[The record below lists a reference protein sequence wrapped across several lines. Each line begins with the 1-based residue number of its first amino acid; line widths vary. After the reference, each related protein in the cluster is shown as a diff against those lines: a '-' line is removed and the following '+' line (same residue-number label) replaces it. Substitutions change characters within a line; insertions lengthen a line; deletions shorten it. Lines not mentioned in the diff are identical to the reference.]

1 MATYYN
7 KNDKNQFFAFC
18 QIIICLDKMQNSNYN
33 HTAIEKEIYEY
44 WEKNN
49 FFRPKKSK
57 KKHFSIVIPPPNVTG
72 SLHMGH
78 ALNNSLQ
85 DLLVRFYR
93 MNDFETL
100 WQPGTDHAGI
110 ATQAVVEKKLIE
122 KGIKKDQLGRDKFIE
137 EVWKWKKESGDKI
150 LNQLK
155 KLGCSC
161 DWSRNRFTM
170 DKDLS
175 DAVIKTFVKLYNKK
189 IIYKDTKLV
198 NWDTKLETAISDL
211 EVEQKEVQSNLYYI
225 KYKIEE
231 EDEFLTIATTRPE
244 TMLGDT
250 AVAVNPKDIRYK
262 KFIGKNITIP
272 IAKRTVKIIADNY
285 VSLDQGSGALK
296 VTPAHDFNDF
306 EIGKRHKLEFINIFE
321 KNGKLNDSVPKEFI
335 GVDRFDARKKI
346 VNILKENN
354 LLDKIENIKN
364 SVPYGDRS
372 NTVIEPLLTEQWFA
386 DAKLLSKKAIQVVK
400 NKKTNFF
407 PTNWTKTYFQW
418 MYNIQPWCISR
429 QLWWGH
435 RIPAWYSDEKK
446 IFVAETEEEAKKIA
460 KKYYKKNVV
469 LKRDED
475 VLDTWFSSALW
486 PFATL
491 GWPKKTYELKR
502 FYPTS
507 VLVTGFD
514 IIFFWVARMMMM
526 GNYLIKKEPFS
537 KVYVHALVRDEKGQ
551 KMSKSKG
558 NVIDPLEIINKYGAD
573 SLRFTL
579 ISMAAPGRDVKLSED
594 RVKGYRNF
602 LNKIWNANKF
612 SKINNCKLTK
622 KFNIKKTKL
631 DLNKWIYF
639 ELVNT
644 NIKAKKYIEKFRFD
658 EAAKVIYQF
667 VWHSYC
673 DWYIEFLKPIFDSK
687 NKKDLEES
695 RNMLGIVQA
704 NILVLLHPFIPF
716 FTEKIWLDF
725 KFNNYFKTSIMFK
738 DWHIEKQSNFDKS
751 YNKIDWLINLV
762 SNIRSTKVNLDVSPG
777 SFINISIEELSLL
790 KKRIIHDNM
799 SVFKRLARVTH
810 VYPLNSSA
818 NSEENKKSIKIA
830 VDNESMTLY
839 FDKDLDLDQ
848 QKQKI
853 SNKVKELDK
862 KISNIDNKLE
872 NKSFLKNAPKQI
884 VQNEKKALKDYKIQL
899 KKLNSILNSIK
910 N

>member
-1 MATYYN
+1 
-7 KNDKNQFFAFC
+7 
-18 QIIICLDKMQNSNYN
+18 MQNSNYN
-33 HTAIEKEIYEY
+33 HIAIENEIYQY
-44 WEKNN
+44 WEKNK
-49 FFRPKKSK
+49 FFKPKKNK

-85 DLLVRFYR
+85 DLLIRYYR
-93 MNDFETL
+93 MNGYETL

-110 ATQAVVEKKLIE
+110 ATQAVVEKKLLE
-122 KGIKKDQLGRDKFIE
+122 KGIKKNQIGREEFIK
-137 EVWKWKKESGDKI
+137 EVWKWKKESGDQI

-161 DWSRNRFTM
+161 DWTRNRFTM

-175 DAVIKTFVKLYNKK
+175 SAVIKAFVQLYKK
-189 IIYKDTKLV
+189 EIIYKDTKLV

-225 KYKIEE
+225 KYKIET
-231 EDEFLTIATTRPE
+231 EDNFLTIATTRPE

-250 AVAVNPKDIRYK
+250 AVAVNPDDDRYK
-262 KFIGKNITIP
+262 KFIGKKITIP
-272 IAKRTVKIIADNY
+272 IVNRAVKIIADDY
-285 VSLDQGSGALK
+285 VSIEQGSGALK

-321 KNGKLNDSVPKEFI
+321 KNGKLNSNVPNEFI
-335 GVDRFDARKKI
+335 GLDRFEARTKI
-346 VNILKENN
+346 TKILKEKD
-354 LLDKIENIKN
+354 LLEKIENIKN
-364 SVPYGDRS
+364 ALPYGDRS
-372 NTVIEPLLTEQWFA
+372 NSIIEPLLTEQWFT
-386 DAKLLSKKAIQVVK
+386 DAKFLARKAIQVVK
-400 NKKTNFF
+400 KKKTNFF
-407 PTNWTKTYFQW
+407 PTNWSKTYFQW
-418 MYNIQPWCISR
+418 MNNIQPWCISR

-435 RIPAWYSDEKK
+435 RIPAWYSNDKK
-446 IFVAETEEEAKKIA
+446 IFVAENENEAKKLA
-460 KKYYKKNVV
+460 KKYYKKDVV
-469 LKRDED
+469 LKRDDD

-526 GNYLIKKEPFS
+526 GTYLINKHPFS
-537 KVYVHALVRDEKGQ
+537 KIYVHALVRDEKGQ

-558 NVIDPLEIINKYGAD
+558 NVIDPLDIINKYGAD

-612 SKINNCKLTK
+612 SKLNNCKLSK
-622 KFNIKKTKL
+622 KLNIKKTNL
-631 DLNKWIYF
+631 DVNKWIYF
-639 ELVNT
+639 KLVNT
-644 NIKAKKYIEKFRFD
+644 NIEAKRYIANFRFD
-658 EAAKVIYQF
+658 EAARIIYQF

-687 NKKDLEES
+687 NKKNLEES
-695 RNMLGIVQA
+695 RNMLSFIQS
-704 NILVLLHPFIPF
+704 NILILLHPFIPF
-716 FTEKIWLDF
+716 FTEKVWQDF
-725 KFNNYFKTSIMFK
+725 KFSNYFKTPLMFK
-738 DWHIEKQSNFDKS
+738 DWDIKSQQSFNKS
-751 YNKIDWLINLV
+751 YSKIDWLIDFV
-762 SNIRSTKVNLDVSPG
+762 TSIRSTKVALNVSPG
-777 SFINISIEELSLL
+777 SFIDISTSELSSG
-790 KKRIIHDNM
+790 KASIINDNL
-799 SVFKRLARVTH
+799 SVFKRLGRVTN
-810 VYPLNSSA
+810 VSNSKLNK
-818 NSEENKKSIKIA
+818 NGVKII
-830 VDNESMTLY
+830 VGGETVTLY
-839 FDKDLDLDQ
+839 FDQNLDLNE

-853 SNKVKELDK
+853 SNKVKDLEIK
-862 KISNIDNKLE
+862 TTSIKNKLK

-884 VQNEKKALKDYKIQL
+884 ISRDKKALIDYEHEL

>member
-1 MATYYN
+1 
-7 KNDKNQFFAFC
+7 
-18 QIIICLDKMQNSNYN
+18 MQNPNYN
-33 HTAIEKEIYEY
+33 HLNIEKEIYNY
-44 WEKNN
+44 WEKNK
-49 FFRPKKSK
+49 FFKPVKNK
-57 KKHFSIVIPPPNVTG
+57 KKYFSIVIPPPNVTG

-85 DLLVRFYR
+85 DLLVRYYR
-93 MNDFETL
+93 MNGYETL

-110 ATQAVVEKKLIE
+110 ATQAVVEKKLSE
-122 KGIKKDQLGRDKFIE
+122 KGINKNKIGRDNFIK
-137 EVWKWKKESGDKI
+137 EVWKWKEESGDQI

-175 DAVIKTFVKLYNKK
+175 EAVIKTFVRLYKEK

-211 EVEQKEVQSNLYYI
+211 EVEQKEIQSNLYYI
-225 KYKIEE
+225 KYKIDE
-231 EDEFLTIATTRPE
+231 EDNFLTIATTRPE

-250 AVAVNPKDIRYK
+250 AVAVNPQDERYK
-262 KFIGKNITIP
+262 NYIGRKVIVP
-272 IAKRTVKIIADNY
+272 IVERKVKIIADKY
-285 VSLDQGSGALK
+285 VSIDQGSGALK

-306 EIGKRHKLEFINIFE
+306 EIGKRHKLEFINIFK
-321 KNGKLNDSVPKEFI
+321 KNGKLNHVVPKELI
-335 GVDRFDARKKI
+335 GQDRFAARNII
-346 VNILKENN
+346 VKILKEKN
-354 LLDKIENIKN
+354 LLEKIKNIKN
-364 SVPYGDRS
+364 AVPFGDRS
-372 NTVIEPLLTEQWFA
+372 NSIIEPLLTEQWFV
-386 DAKLLSKKAIQVVK
+386 DAKYLAKKAIQVVK
-400 NKKTNFF
+400 KKETIFF
-407 PTNWTKTYFQW
+407 PNNWTKTYFQW
-418 MYNIQPWCISR
+418 MNNIQPWCISR

-435 RIPAWYSDEKK
+435 RIPAWYSKDKK
-446 IFVAETEEEAKKIA
+446 IFVAENEHEANKIA
-460 KKYYKKNVV
+460 KKYYKKKVE
-469 LKRDED
+469 LKRDKD

-526 GNYLIKKEPFS
+526 GNYLTKKKPFS

-558 NVIDPLEIINKYGAD
+558 NVIDPLDVINKYGAD
-573 SLRFTL
+573 ALRFTL
-579 ISMAAPGRDVKLSED
+579 ISMAAPGRDVKLSEE

-612 SKINNCKLTK
+612 SKINNCKFSK
-622 KFNIKKTKL
+622 KLNIKKTNL
-631 DLNKWIYF
+631 DVNKWIYF
-639 ELVNT
+639 ELVKT
-644 NIKAKKYIEKFRFD
+644 NFEAKKHISNFRFD

-673 DWYIEFLKPIFDSK
+673 DWYIEFLKPIFGSK
-687 NKKDLEES
+687 NKKNHKES
-695 RNMLGIVQA
+695 RNMSAFVQA
-704 NILVLLHPFIPF
+704 NILILLHPFIPF
-716 FTEKIWLDF
+716 FTEKVWQDF
-725 KFNNYFKTSIMFK
+725 RFISYFKTALIFK
-738 DWHIEKQSNFDKS
+738 NWDIKSQSSFNKS
-751 YNKIDWLINLV
+751 YNKIDWLIDLV
-762 SNIRSTKVNLDVSPG
+762 RNIRSIKVDLNISPG
-777 SFINISIEELSLL
+777 SFINISISELSSN
-790 KKRIIHDNM
+790 KISVINDNLD
-799 SVFKRLARVTH
+799 VFKRLGRVSEVNHSESNQNGVKIIVGGET
-810 VYPLNSSA
+810 VTIFFDQNWDLN
-818 NSEENKKSIKIA
+818 
-830 VDNESMTLY
+830 
-839 FDKDLDLDQ
+839 Q

-853 SNKVKELDK
+853 SSKVKDLDQ
-862 KISNIDNKLE
+862 KINAIRAKLK

-884 VQNEKKALKDYKIQL
+884 IEKEKKVLIDCKIEL

>member
-1 MATYYN
+1 ME
-7 KNDKNQFFAFC
+7 
-18 QIIICLDKMQNSNYN
+18 NSNYN
-33 HTAIEKEIYEY
+33 HTNIEKEIYNY

-49 FFRPKKSK
+49 YFKPKKNK

-85 DLLVRFYR
+85 DLLIRFYR
-93 MNDFETL
+93 MNSYETL

-110 ATQAVVEKKLIE
+110 ATQAVVEKKLLE
-122 KGIKKDQLGRDKFIE
+122 KGIKKNLLGRDKFVK
-137 EVWKWKKESGDKI
+137 EVWKWKKESGDQI

-175 DAVIKTFVKLYNKK
+175 EAVIKTFVQLYKQK
-189 IIYKDTKLV
+189 VIYKDTKLV

-211 EVEQKEVQSNLYYI
+211 EVEQREVQSNLYYI
-225 KYKIEE
+225 KYKIDGEINY
-231 EDEFLTIATTRPE
+231 LTIATTRPE

-250 AVAVNPKDIRYK
+250 AVAVNPNDKRYK
-262 KFIGKNITIP
+262 NYIGKKAIVP
-272 IAKRTVKIIADNY
+272 IVERKVKIIADKY
-285 VSLDQGSGALK
+285 VSIEQGSGALK

-306 EIGKRHKLEFINIFE
+306 DIGKRHKLEFINIFE
-321 KNGKLNDSVPKEFI
+321 KNGILNNSAPKDLA
-335 GVDRFDARKKI
+335 GLDRFEARKVVVK
-346 VNILKENN
+346 VLKESN
-354 LLDKIENIKN
+354 LLEKIENIKN

-372 NTVIEPLLTEQWFA
+372 NSIIEPLLTEQWFA
-386 DAKLLSKKAIQVVK
+386 DAKFLAKKAIKVVK
-400 NKKTNFF
+400 KKETNFF

-418 MYNIQPWCISR
+418 MNNIQPWCISR

-435 RIPAWYSDEKK
+435 RIPAWYSNDNK
-446 IFVAETEEEAKKIA
+446 IFVAENEKEANKIA
-460 KKYYKKNVV
+460 RRYYKKDIK

-526 GNYLIKKEPFS
+526 GNHLIKKVPFS
-537 KVYVHALVRDEKGQ
+537 KIYVHALVRDEKGQ

-558 NVIDPLEIINKYGAD
+558 NVIDPLDIINKYGAD

-594 RVKGYRNF
+594 RVKGYSNF

-612 SKINNCKLTK
+612 SKINKCELSK
-622 KFNIKKTKL
+622 KINIKKINL
-631 DLNKWIYF
+631 DVNKWIYF
-639 ELVNT
+639 ELFKT
-644 NIKAKKYIEKFRFD
+644 NDEARKYISNFRFD

-673 DWYIEFLKPIFDSK
+673 DWYIESLKPIFDSK
-687 NKKDLEES
+687 SIKNIEET
-695 RNMLGIVQA
+695 RNVSAFIQA
-704 NILVLLHPFIPF
+704 NILILLHPFIPF
-716 FTEKIWLDF
+716 FTEKVWQDF
-725 KFNNYFKTSIMFK
+725 KFANYFNKPLILK
-738 DWHIEKQSNFDKS
+738 DWEIKSQSSFSKGHS
-751 YNKIDWLINLV
+751 KIDWLIDLV
-762 SNIRSTKVNLDVSPG
+762 TNIRSTKVNLNVSPG
-777 SFINISIEELSLL
+777 SFIEVSTTELSSNKISI
-790 KKRIIHDNM
+790 INDNLE
-799 SVFKRLARVTH
+799 VFKRLGRVSDVSH
-810 VYPLNSSA
+810 AELNK
-818 NSEENKKSIKIA
+818 NGVKII
-830 VDNESMTLY
+830 VGRETIILY
-839 FDKDLDLDQ
+839 FDQNLDLQ
-848 QKQKI
+848 EQKQKI
-853 SNKVKELDK
+853 LNKVKYLNQQINR
-862 KISNIDNKLE
+862 ISEKMK

-884 VQNEKKALKDYKIQL
+884 VDNEKKTLIDCKFEL

>member
-1 MATYYN
+1 ME
-7 KNDKNQFFAFC
+7 
-18 QIIICLDKMQNSNYN
+18 NSNYN
-33 HTAIEKEIYEY
+33 HTSIENEIYKY

-49 FFRPKKSK
+49 FFKPKKNK

-85 DLLVRFYR
+85 DLLIRFYR
-93 MNDFETL
+93 MNGRETL

-110 ATQAVVEKKLIE
+110 ATQAVVEKKLLE
-122 KGIKKDQLGRDKFIE
+122 KGINKNQIGREKFIK
-137 EVWKWKKESGDKI
+137 EVWKWKKESGNKI
-150 LNQLK
+150 INQLK

-175 DAVIKTFVKLYNKK
+175 EAVIKTFVKLYRNK

-211 EVEQKEVQSNLYYI
+211 EVEQREVQSNLYYI
-225 KYKIEE
+225 KYKVEGENNFI
-231 EDEFLTIATTRPE
+231 TVATTRPE
-244 TMLGDT
+244 TILGDS
-250 AVAVNPKDIRYK
+250 AVAVNPKDDRYK
-262 KFIGKNITIP
+262 IFIGKKIIIP
-272 IAKRTVKIIADNY
+272 VVNRSVKIIADSY
-285 VSLDQGSGALK
+285 VSIEQGSGALK

-321 KNGKLNDSVPKEFI
+321 KNGKLNKNVPKEFI
-335 GVDRFDARKKI
+335 GLDRFEARAKI
-346 VNILKENN
+346 TKILKNNN
-354 LLDKIENIKN
+354 LLEKIDNIKN
-364 SVPYGDRS
+364 SIPYGDRS
-372 NTVIEPLLTEQWFA
+372 NSIIEPLLTEQWFA
-386 DAKLLSKKAIQVVK
+386 DAKFLSKKAIQVVK

-407 PTNWTKTYFQW
+407 PGNWSKTYFQW
-418 MYNIQPWCISR
+418 MSNIQPWCISR

-435 RIPAWYSDEKK
+435 RIPAWYSEDKK
-446 IFVAETEEEAKKIA
+446 IFVAENETQAKKIA
-460 KKYYKKNVV
+460 KKYYKKNVT
-469 LKRDED
+469 LKRDDD

-486 PFATL
+486 PFATF

-558 NVIDPLEIINKYGAD
+558 NVIDPLDIINKYGAD

-602 LNKIWNANKF
+602 INKIWNANKF
-612 SKINNCKLTK
+612 SQINNCKLSK
-622 KFNIKKTKL
+622 SFNINKVHL
-631 DLNKWIYF
+631 DINKWIYF
-639 ELVNT
+639 QFVIT
-644 NIKAKKYIEKFRFD
+644 NMEAKKYIENFRFD
-658 EAAKVIYQF
+658 EAARVIYQF

-687 NKKDLEES
+687 NEKNLEES
-695 RNMLGIVQA
+695 RNMLSFIQS

-716 FTEKIWLDF
+716 FTEKVWQDF
-725 KFNNYFKTSIMFK
+725 KFNNYFKKSLMFK
-738 DWHIEKQSNFDKS
+738 SWDIKPKKTFNES
-751 YNKIDWLINLV
+751 YSKIDWLIELV
-762 SNIRSTKVNLDVSPG
+762 SNIRSTKVDLNVSPG
-777 SFINISIEELSLL
+777 SFIDISTAELNPKKISL
-790 KKRIIHDNM
+790 INDNL
-799 SVFKRLARVTH
+799 SVFKRLGRVTN
-810 VYPLNSSA
+810 VSNSKLDK
-818 NSEENKKSIKIA
+818 NGVKII
-830 VDNESMTLY
+830 VGGETVTLY
-839 FDKDLDLDQ
+839 FDQNLDLNE
-848 QKQKI
+848 QKQKL
-853 SNKVKELDK
+853 SNKAKNLDYKIISIK
-862 KISNIDNKLE
+862 KKLK

-884 VQNEKKALKDYKIQL
+884 VSRDKKALINCEKEL
-899 KKLNSILNSIK
+899 KKLNSIINSIK

>member
-1 MATYYN
+1 ME
-7 KNDKNQFFAFC
+7 
-18 QIIICLDKMQNSNYN
+18 NSNYN
-33 HTAIEKEIYEY
+33 HISIENEIYNY

-49 FFRPKKSK
+49 FFKPKKNN

-85 DLLVRFYR
+85 DLLARYYR
-93 MNDFETL
+93 MKGYETL

-110 ATQAVVEKKLIE
+110 ATQAVVEKNLLS
-122 KGIKKDQLGRDKFIE
+122 KGIKKDDLGREKFIE
-137 EVWKWKKESGDKI
+137 QIWKWKKESGDQI
-150 LNQLK
+150 LNQLR

-170 DKDLS
+170 DEDLS
-175 DAVIKTFVKLYNKK
+175 KAVIKTFVKLYQKK
-189 IIYKDTKLV
+189 LIYKDTKLV
-198 NWDTKLETAISDL
+198 NWDTKLKTAISDL
-211 EVEQKEVQSNLYYI
+211 EVEQKEVQSNLYYV
-225 KYKIEE
+225 KYKIV
-231 EDEFLTIATTRPE
+231 DENNFLTIATTRPE

-250 AVAVNPKDIRYK
+250 AVAINPSDKRYK
-262 KFIGKNITIP
+262 KYLGKKIIVP
-272 IAKRTVKIIADNY
+272 IAERTVKIIADKY
-285 VSLDQGSGALK
+285 VSIEQGSGALK

-321 KNGKLNDSVPKEFI
+321 KDGSLNENVPKELV
-335 GVDRFDARKKI
+335 GLDRFDARDKI
-346 VNILKENN
+346 VKILKEKK
-354 LLDKIENIKN
+354 LLEKIENIKN

-372 NTVIEPLLTEQWFA
+372 NSIIEPLLTEQWFA
-386 DAKLLSKKAIQVVK
+386 DAKFLSKKAIQVVK

-407 PTNWTKTYFQW
+407 PSNWSKTYFQW
-418 MYNIQPWCISR
+418 MNNIQPWCISR

-435 RIPAWYSDEKK
+435 RIPAWYSKDKK
-446 IFVAETEEEAKKIA
+446 IFVAETEVEANKIA
-460 KKYYKKNVV
+460 KKYYKKNVE

-491 GWPKKTYELKR
+491 GWPEKTYELKR
-502 FYPTS
+502 YYPTS
-507 VLVTGFD
+507 ILVTGFD

-558 NVIDPLEIINKYGAD
+558 NVIDPLDIINKYGAD

-612 SKINNCKLTK
+612 SKINECKISNSFNLK
-622 KFNIKKTKL
+622 KVNL
-631 DLNKWIYF
+631 DVNKWIYL
-639 ELVNT
+639 ELIKT
-644 NIKAKKYIEKFRFD
+644 NNLATKYIEKFRFD
-658 EAAKVIYQF
+658 EAARIIYQF

-687 NKKDLEES
+687 SIKNIEES
-695 RNMLGIVQA
+695 RNLSSFIQA
-704 NILVLLHPFIPF
+704 NILILLHPFIPF
-716 FTEKIWLDF
+716 FTEKVWQDF
-725 KFNNYFKTSIMFK
+725 NFTNYFKKPLMFK
-738 DWHIEKQSNFDKS
+738 NWDLKFKPNFNKS
-751 YNKIDWLINLV
+751 YNKIDWLIDLV
-762 SNIRSTKVNLDVSPG
+762 SNIRSTKVNLGISPG
-777 SFINISIEELSLL
+777 SYIEVSTYELNSDKKKIIKDNLNVFSRLGRVSNVSSSNLNKDGVKIIVSGETVILYFDQNINLKEQIEKISIKVNELD
-790 KKRIIHDNM
+790 KRI
-799 SVFKRLARVTH
+799 
-810 VYPLNSSA
+810 
-818 NSEENKKSIKIA
+818 KSIKI
-830 VDNESMTLY
+830 
-839 FDKDLDLDQ
+839 
-848 QKQKI
+848 
-853 SNKVKELDK
+853 
-862 KISNIDNKLE
+862 KLK

-884 VQNEKKALKDYKIQL
+884 VEKERKALDDYINEL